1 MGQEIG
7 TGTFG
12 KVLRGKCRG
21 KDVAIKVLHKP
32 IDDEKTL
39 TSFKKEVEIMRY
51 AVKWIT
57 VRYVRSGGNVA
68 RGFFAVVPSR
78 FAGLDGP
85 FERRTDP
92 CVMRIVL

>member
-39 TSFKKEVEIMRY
+39 NSFKKEVEIMRY
-51 AVKWIT
+51 VNLA
-57 VRYVRSGGNVA
+57 SFPMFGA
-68 RGFFAVVPSR
+68 FSA
-78 FAGLDGP
+78 
-85 FERRTDP
+85 
-92 CVMRIVL
+92 

>member
-1 MGQEIG
+1 MGTEIG

-39 TSFKKEVEIMRY
+39 NSFKKEVEIMRY
-51 AVKWIT
+51 VNLASKPEVTLPVSQK
-57 VRYVRSGGNVA
+57 
-68 RGFFAVVPSR
+68 F
-78 FAGLDGP
+78 GL
-85 FERRTDP
+85 
-92 CVMRIVL
+92 

>member
-39 TSFKKEVEIMRY
+39 AAFKKEVEIMRY
-51 AVKWIT
+51 V
-57 VRYVRSGGNVA
+57 VRSVSC
-68 RGFFAVVPSR
+68 R
-78 FAGLDGP
+78 
-85 FERRTDP
+85 
-92 CVMRIVL
+92 

>member
-51 AVKWIT
+51 VVHSLSPST
-57 VRYVRSGGNVA
+57 TLFYGRYPHFSV
-68 RGFFAVVPSR
+68 F
-78 FAGLDGP
+78 
-85 FERRTDP
+85 
-92 CVMRIVL
+92 

>member
-39 TSFKKEVEIMRY
+39 IAFKKEVEIMRY
-51 AVKWIT
+51 VIHT
-57 VRYVRSGGNVA
+57 VLRRQRRWRWSKTSVSSGLPAAA
-68 RGFFAVVPSR
+68 RHQPEE
-78 FAGLDGP
+78 P
-85 FERRTDP
+85 FYHVIREF
-92 CVMRIVL
+92 

>member
-1 MGQEIG
+1 MGAEIG

-39 TSFKKEVEIMRY
+39 NSFKKEVEIMRY
-51 AVKWIT
+51 V
-57 VRYVRSGGNVA
+57 
-68 RGFFAVVPSR
+68 
-78 FAGLDGP
+78 
-85 FERRTDP
+85 
-92 CVMRIVL
+92 

>member
-39 TSFKKEVEIMRY
+39 TAFKKEVEIMRY
-51 AVKWIT
+51 
-57 VRYVRSGGNVA
+57 
-68 RGFFAVVPSR
+68 VVHT
-78 FAGLDGP
+78 L
-85 FERRTDP
+85 
-92 CVMRIVL
+92 IVSIL